1 MHGLKAVLAPGG
13 PAMDLAQRWRQ
24 HVAVEWRAQQAL
36 AEPYRQRLP
45 SLLQRDGVESP
56 QGLLVGS
63 ISMPQDDPEAA
74 LLDHPGFRSSLVRS
88 SLAVSCCVM
97 PECHTGAA
105 YSRPVRMYHWLGWP
119 KIWQ

>member
-1 MHGLKAVLAPGG
+1 MGDSRSSVRLLPAVHGLKAVLAPGG
-13 PAMDLAQRWRQ
+13 PTVDLAQRRRQ

-36 AEPYRQRLP
+36 AEPDRQRLS

-74 LLDHPGFRSSLVRS
+74 LLDPFEPGRFL
-88 SLAVSCCVM
+88 LCDA
-97 PECHTGAA
+97 
-105 YSRPVRMYHWLGWP
+105 
-119 KIWQ
+119 